1 MKSSQDRTP
10 KFYDPQ
16 FFSDNEI
23 DGFTHPLCG
32 LGAGDSSLYLNVF
45 SDFTDVQSFEIL
57 REEVDWKSMFHKGG
71 EVPRLVAI
79 QGTVSNE
86 SYPIYRHPAEKCPD
100 IVPWTKTV
108 CDIKNQLENLTGTI
122 YNHCLIQY
130 YRTSVDY
137 ISEHSDK
144 TLDISRDTHVVNYS
158 LGASRVMIL
167 KSKKLSD
174 NNNDKEENSKIC
186 QKITLPHNSVF
197 FLGWQTNRLFT
208 HEIKQDKRLS
218 NLKRS
223 DELICNGGRISLTFR
238 SIATYVDRFSGRLY
252 GQGSVYKTK
261 EELYATLTAST
272 KDTKNDIEVR
282 HNVTNNGIF
291 NFPDNNIDENN
302 AVDDNNNNQNDNE
315 QNNDNNVTLVCA
327 NPNTNTVDENA
338 TVDSNRILSQLLI
351 AFSNENRSPCF
362 DWDQEYGKG
371 FDILSFTS

>member
-16 FFSDNEI
+16 FFSDNQI

-45 SDFTDVQSFEIL
+45 SDFSDVQSFEIL

-144 TLDISRDTHVVNYS
+144 TLDISRNTHVVNYS

-223 DELICNGGRISLTFR
+223 DELICNADCMDKDPFIKRKKNYTLLSPRLQKIRRMILKYVIMSRIMEFLISL
-238 SIATYVDRFSGRLY
+238 IIILM
-252 GQGSVYKTK
+252 
-261 EELYATLTAST
+261 
-272 KDTKNDIEVR
+272 
-282 HNVTNNGIF
+282 
-291 NFPDNNIDENN
+291 
-302 AVDDNNNNQNDNE
+302 
-315 QNNDNNVTLVCA
+315 
-327 NPNTNTVDENA
+327 
-338 TVDSNRILSQLLI
+338 RIMLLMI
-351 AFSNENRSPCF
+351 ITTIKMIMN
-362 DWDQEYGKG
+362 K
-371 FDILSFTS
+371 IMIIM